1 MALAPLQVFKVLL
14 VLLFL
19 FLTPNLWWGGAG
31 EGTGSGTGGLAKVMK
46 LMVEPGEGA
55 AVGGLG
61 DDLLACSTVDWLA
74 QLSCEAW
81 PSLPLVSVESGGAAV
96 FFFFFFC
103 EREAGCLPPPSP
115 GGACGSGCADR
126 PPGLLTR
133 VAGSSGGPAVHRSA
147 GGKRERQ
154 RSPALTNP
162 PGPSHPQSILRL
174 DGKTESSH
182 GGGELGEAGWAQ
194 EVVEGDWVR
203 GWGGGLLQGSCISLA
218 SLLISMTSVTHWP
231 KVFNISWPL
240 EPAPCPSP
248 QAPFV
253 CLLPPRGI
261 PVTELLNY

>member
-1 MALAPLQVFKVLL
+1 
-14 VLLFL
+14 
-19 FLTPNLWWGGAG
+19 
-31 EGTGSGTGGLAKVMK
+31 
-46 LMVEPGEGA
+46 MVR
-55 AVGGLG
+55 L
-61 DDLLACSTVDWLA
+61 
-74 QLSCEAW
+74 
-81 PSLPLVSVESGGAAV
+81 
-96 FFFFFFC
+96 FFFFFC
-103 EREAGCLPPPSP
+103 EGEAGCLPPPSP

-248 QAPFV
+248 QAPL
-253 CLLPPRGI
+253 CLPAAPPGY
-261 PVTELLNY
+261 PCH